1 MTLFNKKMN
10 FFEHG
15 KKIQSFFYNFL
26 NVEHKFSKFV
36 SSRLILRN
44 LQFNW
49 QKELF
54 LRIFVYIIIT
64 NLFKD
69 WESLSCLILIAMKF
83 FQHIIYYRYNMIK
96 NIKIDL
102 FAALKFLKIMTW

>member
-64 NLFKD
+64 NLFGGLRIPIMLNFD
-69 WESLSCLILIAMKF
+69 CNEIFSAYHHIL
-83 FQHIIYYRYNMIK
+83 
-96 NIKIDL
+96 
-102 FAALKFLKIMTW
+102 